1 MSAGEGSMANATF
14 AKGLEGVVAGE
25 SGISLIDGEKG
36 RLSYRGYSIEDLAA
50 HSSYEEV
57 VYLLLYGK
65 LPTRYVFDE
74 FSLRMRASR
83 PLHPKV
89 IRMIR
94 DFPEGGKPMEL
105 LQSVMAYL
113 SGYVEHRIE
122 HSSTCNCRQTLHQV
136 AQLATVAATYHRF
149 KQGLDYLAPRADLS
163 HGANFLYM
171 LRGREPDADEGRI
184 MDASFVLHA
193 EHGFNASTFTARVV
207 ASTLSTCYCSIAAAI
222 GALYGSLHGGANEK
236 VFDMLES
243 IGSVDKVEAW
253 VGKAF
258 EEAQKIMGM
267 GHRIYKT
274 KDPRSKIMEGFLE
287 KLSEKTGR
295 HEHLDML
302 RRIEELATPKFES
315 KDKKI
320 YPNVDY
326 YSGSVYHLLG
336 IPKYLFVPIF
346 AIARIPGWLAHI
358 LEQREENRIFRPDS
372 VYVGPEE
379 RAYAPIEERG

>member
-1 MSAGEGSMANATF
+1 MVSATY

-25 SGISLIDGEKG
+25 TAISRIDGEKG
-36 RLSYRGYSIEDLAA
+36 RLSYRGYAIEDLAA
-50 HSSYEEV
+50 HSSFEEV

-65 LPTRYVFDE
+65 LPTKYVFDE
-74 FSLRMRASR
+74 FTQRMRASR
-83 PLHPKV
+83 SLHPKV
-89 IRMIR
+89 VQMIR
-94 DFPEGGKPMEL
+94 NFPETGKPMEL

-113 SGYVEHRIE
+113 SGYVEHKIE

-136 AQLATVAATYHRF
+136 AQLATVAATYSRF
-149 KQGLDYLAPRADLS
+149 KNGQDYLEPRMHLS

-171 LRGREPDADEGRI
+171 LRGREADEDEGRI
-184 MDASFVLHA
+184 MDACFLLHA

-236 VFDMLES
+236 VFGMLEQ

-258 EEAQKIMGM
+258 EETQKIMGM

-274 KDPRSKIMEGFLE
+274 KDPRSKIMEDFLE
-287 KLSEKTGR
+287 TLSAKKGN

-302 RRIEELATPKFES
+302 RRIEELATPRFES

-320 YPNVDY
+320 YPNVDF

-336 IPKYLFVPIF
+336 IPKYLFAPIF
-346 AIARIPGWLAHI
+346 AVSRIPGWLAHI
-358 LEQREENRIFRPDS
+358 LEQREANRIFRPDS
-372 VYVGPEE
+372 IYSGSEDRPYE
-379 RAYAPIEERG
+379 PIEKRQ

>member
-1 MSAGEGSMANATF
+1 MESAAY

-25 SGISLIDGEKG
+25 SAICKIDGEKG

-50 HSSYEEV
+50 HSSFEEV

-65 LPTRYVFDE
+65 LPTKYVFDE
-74 FSLRMRASR
+74 FSQRMRASR
-83 PLHPKV
+83 ALHPKV
-89 IRMIR
+89 VQMIR
-94 DFPEGGKPMEL
+94 NFPEGGKPMEL

-136 AQLATVAATYHRF
+136 AQLATVAATYARF
-149 KQGLDYLAPRADLS
+149 KNGQDYLEPRMDLS
-163 HGANFLYM
+163 HGANLLYM
-171 LRGREPDADEGRI
+171 LRGREPDEDEGRI
-184 MDASFVLHA
+184 MDACLVLHA

-236 VFDMLES
+236 VFAMLEQ

-274 KDPRSKIMEGFLE
+274 KDPRSKIMEDFLE
-287 KLSEKTGR
+287 TLSAKKGDR
-295 HEHLDML
+295 GQLDML
-302 RRIEELATPKFES
+302 KKIEQLATPHFES
-315 KDKKI
+315 LEKKI
-320 YPNVDY
+320 YPNVDF
-326 YSGSVYHLLG
+326 YSGSVYYLLG
-336 IPKYLFVPIF
+336 IPKYLYAPIF
-346 AIARIPGWLAHI
+346 AVARIPGWLAHI
-358 LEQREENRIFRPDS
+358 LEQREGNRIFRPESIYTGSEDRP
-372 VYVGPEE
+372 YEPMEK
-379 RAYAPIEERG
+379 RQ

>member
-1 MSAGEGSMANATF
+1 MESATYS
-14 AKGLEGVVAGE
+14 KGLEGVVAGE
-25 SGISLIDGEKG
+25 SAICKIDGERG

-50 HSSYEEV
+50 HSSFEEV

-65 LPTRYVFDE
+65 LPTKYVFDE
-74 FSLRMRASR
+74 FSQRMRASR
-83 PLHPKV
+83 ALHPKV
-89 IRMIR
+89 VQMIR
-94 DFPEGGKPMEL
+94 NFPEGGKPMEL

-136 AQLATVAATYHRF
+136 AQLATVAATYARF
-149 KQGLDYLAPRADLS
+149 KNGQDYLEPRMDLS
-163 HGANFLYM
+163 HGANLLYM
-171 LRGREPDADEGRI
+171 LRGREPDEDEGRI
-184 MDASFVLHA
+184 MDACLVLHA

-236 VFDMLES
+236 VFAMLEQ

-274 KDPRSKIMEGFLE
+274 KDPRSKIMEDFLE
-287 KLSEKTGR
+287 TLSAKKGDR
-295 HEHLDML
+295 GQLDML
-302 RRIEELATPKFES
+302 KKIEQLATPHFES
-315 KDKKI
+315 LEKKI
-320 YPNVDY
+320 YPNVDF
-326 YSGSVYHLLG
+326 YSGSVYYLLG
-336 IPKYLFVPIF
+336 IPKYLYAPIF
-346 AIARIPGWLAHI
+346 AVARIPGWLAHI
-358 LEQREENRIFRPDS
+358 LEQREGNRIFRPESIYTGSEDRP
-372 VYVGPEE
+372 YEPMEK
-379 RAYAPIEERG
+379 RQ

>member
-1 MSAGEGSMANATF
+1 MGEMAY

-25 SGISLIDGEKG
+25 SSICRIDGEGG
-36 RLSYRGYSIEDLAA
+36 RLFYRGYSIEEL
-50 HSSYEEV
+50 SSESSFEEV

-74 FSLRMRASR
+74 FSQRMRSAR
-83 PLHPKV
+83 ALHPKV
-89 IRMIR
+89 VQMIR
-94 DFPEGGKPMEL
+94 NFPEGGKPMEL

-122 HSSTCNCRQTLHQV
+122 HSSECNCRQTLHQV
-136 AQLATVAATYHRF
+136 SQLATVAATYYRL
-149 KQGLDYLAPRADLS
+149 KNGQDYLEPRMDLS

-171 LRGREPDADEGRI
+171 LRGREPDPDEGRI
-184 MDASFVLHA
+184 MDACLVLHA

-236 VFDMLES
+236 VFDMLER

-267 GHRIYKT
+267 GHRIYRT
-274 KDPRSKIMEGFLE
+274 KDPRSKVMEDFL
-287 KLSEKTGR
+287 KALSAKTGR

-302 RRIEELATPKFES
+302 KKIEQLATPKFES

-326 YSGSVYHLLG
+326 YSGSVYHLLD
-336 IPKYLFVPIF
+336 IPKYLFAPIF
-346 AIARIPGWLAHI
+346 AVARIAGWLAHI
-358 LEQREENRIFRPDS
+358 LEQREGNRIFRPDS
-372 VYVGPEE
+372 VYTGPGE
-379 RAYAPIEERG
+379 RPYERMEART

>member
-1 MSAGEGSMANATF
+1 MESATY

-25 SGISLIDGEKG
+25 SAICKIDGEKG

-50 HSSYEEV
+50 HSSFEEV

-65 LPTRYVFDE
+65 LPTKYVFDE
-74 FSLRMRASR
+74 FSQKMRASR
-83 PLHPKV
+83 ALHPKV
-89 IRMIR
+89 VQMIR
-94 DFPEGGKPMEL
+94 NFPEGGKPMEL

-122 HSSTCNCRQTLHQV
+122 HSAACNCRQTLHQV
-136 AQLATVAATYHRF
+136 AQLATVAATYARF
-149 KQGLDYLAPRADLS
+149 KNGQDYLEPRMDLS

-171 LRGREPDADEGRI
+171 IRGREPDEEEGKI
-184 MDASFVLHA
+184 MDACLVLHA

-236 VFDMLES
+236 VFGMLEQ

-258 EEAQKIMGM
+258 EETQKIMGM

-274 KDPRSKIMEGFLE
+274 KDPRSKIMEDFL
-287 KLSEKTGR
+287 KALSAKKGN

-302 RRIEELATPKFES
+302 KKIEELATPRFES

-320 YPNVDY
+320 YPNVDF
-326 YSGSVYHLLG
+326 YSGSVYYLLG
-336 IPKYLFVPIF
+336 IPKYLYAPIF

-358 LEQREENRIFRPDS
+358 LEQREGNRIFRPES
-372 VYVGPEE
+372 IYTGPEDRHYE
-379 RAYAPIEERG
+379 PMEKRQ

>member
-1 MSAGEGSMANATF
+1 MESATY

-25 SGISLIDGEKG
+25 SAICKIDGEKG
-36 RLSYRGYSIEDLAA
+36 MLSYRGYSIEDLAA
-50 HSSYEEV
+50 HSSFEEV

-65 LPTRYVFDE
+65 LPTKYVFDE
-74 FSLRMRASR
+74 FSQRMRASR
-83 PLHPKV
+83 SLHPKV
-89 IRMIR
+89 VQMIR
-94 DFPEGGKPMEL
+94 NFPEGGKPMEL

-113 SGYVEHRIE
+113 SGYVEHKIE

-136 AQLATVAATYHRF
+136 AQLATVAATYYRF
-149 KQGLDYLAPRADLS
+149 KNGQDYLEPRMDLS

-171 LRGREPDADEGRI
+171 LRGREPDEEEGKI
-184 MDASFVLHA
+184 MDACFVLHA
-193 EHGFNASTFTARVV
+193 EHGYNASTFTARVV

-236 VFDMLES
+236 VFSMLEQ

-258 EEAQKIMGM
+258 EETQKIMGM

-274 KDPRSKIMEGFLE
+274 KDPRSKIMEEFLE
-287 KLSEKTGR
+287 RLSVKKDN

-302 RRIEELATPKFES
+302 KKIEELATPRFES

-320 YPNVDY
+320 YPNVDF
-326 YSGSVYHLLG
+326 YSGSVYYLLG
-336 IPKYLFVPIF
+336 IPKYLFAPIF
-346 AIARIPGWLAHI
+346 AVSRIPGWLAHI
-358 LEQREENRIFRPDS
+358 LEQREGNRIFRPDS
-372 VYVGPEE
+372 IYSGPEDRPYE
-379 RAYAPIEERG
+379 PMEKRQ

>member
-1 MSAGEGSMANATF
+1 MESAAY

-25 SGISLIDGEKG
+25 SAICKIDGEKG

-50 HSSYEEV
+50 HSSFEEV

-65 LPTRYVFDE
+65 LPTKYVFDE
-74 FSLRMRASR
+74 FSQRMRASR
-83 PLHPKV
+83 ALHPKV
-89 IRMIR
+89 VQMIR
-94 DFPEGGKPMEL
+94 NFPEGGKPMEL

-136 AQLATVAATYHRF
+136 AQLATVAATYARF
-149 KQGLDYLAPRADLS
+149 KNGQDYLEPRMDLS
-163 HGANFLYM
+163 HGANLLYM
-171 LRGREPDADEGRI
+171 LRGREPDEDEGRI
-184 MDASFVLHA
+184 MDTCLVLHA

-236 VFDMLES
+236 VFAMLEQ

-274 KDPRSKIMEGFLE
+274 KDPRSKIMEDFLE
-287 KLSEKTGR
+287 ILSAKKGDR
-295 HEHLDML
+295 GQLDML
-302 RRIEELATPKFES
+302 KKIEQLATPHFES
-315 KDKKI
+315 LEKKI
-320 YPNVDY
+320 YPNVDF
-326 YSGSVYHLLG
+326 YSGSVYYLLG
-336 IPKYLFVPIF
+336 IPKYLYAPIF
-346 AIARIPGWLAHI
+346 AVARIPGWLAHI
-358 LEQREENRIFRPDS
+358 LEQREGNRIFRPESIYTGSEDRP
-372 VYVGPEE
+372 YEPMEK
-379 RAYAPIEERG
+379 RQ